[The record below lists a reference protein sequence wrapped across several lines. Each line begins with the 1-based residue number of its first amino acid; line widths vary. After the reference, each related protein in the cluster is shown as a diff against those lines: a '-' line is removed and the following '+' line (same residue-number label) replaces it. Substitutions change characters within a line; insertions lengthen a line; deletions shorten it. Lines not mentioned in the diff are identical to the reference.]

1 MIAVMSKQIDALLSE
16 RMGYEVRG
24 LKDRVAA
31 VDEELRLLGFSHK
44 YISPPEKSVVIE
56 TAATAAEIETAVV
69 KRGRKP
75 KVDNGDN

>member
-16 RMGYEVRG
+16 RAGYEMRG

-31 VDEELRLLGFSHK
+31 VDEQLHLLGFSHK
-44 YISPPEKSVVIE
+44 YISPPEKSVVVE
-56 TAATAAEIETAVV
+56 TAETSVEVETAVV

-75 KVDNGDN
+75 KADNGDS

>member
-16 RMGYEVRG
+16 RAGYVLRG

-31 VDEELRLLGFSHK
+31 VDEQLAILGFSHK
-44 YISPPEKSVVIE
+44 YISPPEKKIDIE
-56 TAATAAEIETAVV
+56 TAETTAEVETAVI

-75 KVDNGDN
+75 KVENGDS